1 MKYKKYV
8 EKENMTSI
16 DKSNMARSNYWV
28 RMLQILAFLVPYFPV
43 FGKNKGE
50 YRIVYV
56 SN

>member
-8 EKENMTSI
+8 EKENMTNI

-43 FGKNKGE
+43 FGMNKGE
-50 YRIVYV
+50 CRIVYV